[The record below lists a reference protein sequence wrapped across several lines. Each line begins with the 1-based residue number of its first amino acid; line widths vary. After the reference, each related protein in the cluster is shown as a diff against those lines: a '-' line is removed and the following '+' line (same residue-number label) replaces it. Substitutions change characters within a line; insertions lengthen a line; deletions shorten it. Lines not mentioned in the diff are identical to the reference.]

1 MKKRIAIIGAATGQL
16 PLCLKAKEM
25 GLETYCFAWP
35 KGAVCKDYVDHFV
48 PISIFEM
55 DSIVKYCQECG
66 IDGVVSNASESTALV
81 ASYVAE
87 KLGKVGTPYKAFK
100 DIQDKAYVREKTNGI
115 QGLTPVSYK
124 VGKLEEI
131 LSTFPRPYVLKP
143 VTGAAKKGVNY
154 VDGSVKDLSIPD
166 DLKDAVFMAE
176 SYVEG
181 KEYSVESISYHGQHQ
196 VIQITEKIST
206 GAPHFVEL
214 GHHQPATIS
223 ATLRVKIEKVISDIL
238 SSLNF
243 TNGATHIELKFNN
256 ADDIFLIEVN
266 PRGGGDE
273 ISNRLVELSTGYDY
287 LKSIIEV
294 ALGIKRTCS
303 VQWNR
308 YAGIYYLCQQSIDW
322 FDFFK
327 QADFQPWL
335 IGKSAVDISELHKSN
350 SNYDRDGFVTYCWNW
365 KITPQQHSDICVRK
379 LNDMPNK
386 YELAHNFL
394 QKLKVEQKDSHY
406 EIPESWIEKILSKG
420 EVLVYMDEGV
430 IQGWFVFYC
439 NDFIKKYAYVAGLH
453 VLSEYRRKGIARI
466 LLEYVI
472 TICRDRNFNVLGL
485 YCNNPIAMK
494 LYYEFGFKELDK
506 RAIEQYGGDIY
517 SYMELD
523 LKNYKHS

>member
-1 MKKRIAIIGAATGQL
+1 MKKKIAIIGAATGQL
-16 PLCLKAKEM
+16 PLCMKSKEM
-25 GLETYCFAWP
+25 GLETYCFAWL
-35 KGAVCKDYVDHFV
+35 KGAVCKDYVDHFI

-55 DSIVKYCQECG
+55 DAIVKYCQEYG
-66 IDGVVSNASESTALV
+66 IDGVVSNASETTALV

-87 KLGKVGTPYKAFK
+87 KLGKVGTPYHAFK
-100 DIQDKAYVREKTNGI
+100 NIQNKAYVREKTNEI
-115 QGLTPVSYK
+115 KGLAPVNYMI
-124 VGKLEEI
+124 GKLEEI
-131 LSTFPRPYVLKP
+131 LTSFQRPYVLKP

-154 VDGSVKDLSIPD
+154 VDDSVKELSVPE

-176 SYVEG
+176 SYIEG
-181 KEYSVESISYHGQHQ
+181 KEYSVESMSYHGRHK
-196 VIQITEKIST
+196 VIQITEKVGT

-214 GHHQPATIS
+214 GHHQPATIP
-223 ATLRVKIEKVISDIL
+223 ATLRMKIEKVISDIL
-238 SSLNF
+238 SNLNF
-243 TNGATHIELKFNN
+243 TNGATHIEVKINDANEL
-256 ADDIFLIEVN
+256 FLIEVN

-273 ISNRLVELSTGYDY
+273 ISNKLVELSTGYDY

-294 ALGIKRTCS
+294 ALDIESTCN
-303 VQWNR
+303 VRWNR
-308 YAGIYYLCQQSIDW
+308 YSGIYYLCQQSADW
-322 FDFFK
+322 SDFFT

-335 IGKSAVDISELHKSN
+335 VEKSIVNTSELHKSN
-350 SNYDRDGFVTYCWNW
+350 SNYDRDGSVIYYWNR

-379 LNDMPNK
+379 LNDMPNR
-386 YELAHNFL
+386 YELSQEFL

-406 EIPESWIEKILSKG
+406 EIPVSWIEKILSKG

-453 VLSEYRRKGIARI
+453 VLSEYRRKGIAKI

-472 TICRDRNFNVLGL
+472 TICKDRKFNVLGL

-506 RAIEQYGGDIY
+506 RAMEQYGGDIY
-517 SYMELD
+517 SYLELD
-523 LKNYKHS
+523 LKNHKYS